1 MYSNSIAILVS
12 LPRYHYKRDFRR
24 RSRKRRENSQVFAPS
39 HSHSELAL
47 LPPHSTTITPSPSP
61 SPHHS
66 TISISPQSSK
76 QRLPAA
82 EELKLISSD
91 IKGNIQIEDIYI

>member
-1 MYSNSIAILVS
+1 M
-12 LPRYHYKRDFRR
+12 
-24 RSRKRRENSQVFAPS
+24 FAP
-39 HSHSELAL
+39 SHSELAL
-47 LPPHSTTITPSPSP
+47 LPAYHSTTITPSPSP

-82 EELKLISSD
+82 EELKLISSE
-91 IKGNIQIEDIYI
+91 IKGNIQIEDIYIK